1 MPPNLADRVH
11 RVRVLL
17 DTLNDPYPTP
27 KGHLR
32 PDAGPA
38 PSRYVPCLTC
48 QRQGWLK
55 RRGRLILC
63 LACDGTGDR
72 RRRHDE
78 EPWDAYLNVPLGD
91 AEPVAREPM
100 SLRAIEE
107 QVAEQEGRYEAL
119 SYGWE
124 RLQRAYQA
132 HGSYRELRRQL
143 EWLRASAP
151 RRHRLVRTV
160 LIEHEPRTLDARAA
174 LDLELGVVALA
185 LRMRSVRVPP
195 WLMEH
200 AAADERQQ
208 TIAALAAL
216 GLRAGEIARR
226 LGIPKEVVRRR
237 LKGVP
242 MRAVDSG
249 QAGIPLG
256 AM

>member
-1 MPPNLADRVH
+1 MSPPLADRVQ
-11 RVRVLL
+11 RVRLLL

-27 KGHLR
+27 RGHLQ

-55 RRGRLILC
+55 RRGRSVLC
-63 LACDGTGDR
+63 LACDGTGNR

-78 EPWDAYLNVPLGD
+78 EPWDAYLNVPL
-91 AEPVAREPM
+91 AEATPVAREPM
-100 SLRAIEE
+100 TLRQIEE
-107 QVAEQEGRYEAL
+107 QVAEQEGRLEDL

-124 RLQRAYQA
+124 RLQAAYQR

-143 EWLRASAP
+143 DWLAGSWP
-151 RRHRLVRTV
+151 RRHRLVQAV
-160 LIEHEPRTLDARAA
+160 LVDHEPRRLDAGSE
-174 LDLELGVVALA
+174 LELELGVVQVT

-195 WLMEH
+195 WLLEH
-200 AAADERQQ
+200 AAASERQQ
-208 TIAALAAL
+208 TIAQLAAL
-216 GLRAGEIARR
+216 GLRAGEIARK

-237 LKGVP
+237 LKTLPTRGVL
-242 MRAVDSG
+242 SG